1 MSWLIVAIVS
11 YFILAV
17 VSLVDKYLLTSSI
30 PNPKSYTFYV
40 GILGIFVL
48 VFIPF
53 VGFYIPQLSQIILA
67 LSAGAIFV
75 YALFWFYNAL
85 FHFEASR
92 VIPAISGLVPLF
104 TFFLVYISSSG
115 KEVLPAFGV
124 IAFILLVLGS
134 VLMAME
140 REKFIN
146 KKSLKISIICAF
158 LLSLSFT
165 ISKYVY
171 LNQSFWNGFIWIKL
185 GGVIMGFFFFLFTKD
200 IREKFL
206 KIKNNFGKE
215 KISSM
220 VAQKNFKTP
229 IIFLSNQT
237 AGAGANILQ
246 NWAIALA
253 PLIYIAVINALQGVQ
268 YVFLLILTVL
278 ISLKFPKILKE
289 EISRKI
295 LIQKI
300 FAILLIVG
308 GLAIL
313 ALKQIK

>member
-1 MSWLIVAIVS
+1 MLWLIVTIS
-11 YFILAV
+11 FYFILAAV
-17 VSLVDKYLLTSSI
+17 FLIDKYLLTSSI
-30 PNPKSYTFYV
+30 PNPKFYTFYV
-40 GILGIFVL
+40 GALGIFVL
-48 VFIPF
+48 IFIPF
-53 VGFYIPQLSQIILA
+53 VGFYVPSFFQIILA
-67 LSAGAIFV
+67 ILAGAIYI
-75 YALFWFYNAL
+75 YALFWFYKSL
-85 FHFEASR
+85 QLFEASR
-92 VIPAISGLVPLF
+92 VVPAISGLVPLF

-146 KKSLKISIICAF
+146 LKSLKISLICAF

-165 ISKYVY
+165 LSKYVY
-171 LNQSFWNGFIWIKL
+171 LNQSFWNGFIWIKF
-185 GGVIMGFFFFLFTKD
+185 GGVIMGFCFFLFTKD

-246 NWAIALA
+246 NWAFALA
-253 PLIYIAVINALQGVQ
+253 PLAYIAVINALQGVQ

-308 GLAIL
+308 GLVIL
-313 ALKQIK
+313 SLKQIK